1 MVEAAGTPSAQFAV
15 RVLRYLAAE
24 AGVRQFL
31 ELSLAGGPEA
41 GGPKAGGPKAGGPK
55 AGGPKAGG
63 PKAGG
68 PEAGGPET
76 GGPETGGLEAGE
88 VIRRIAPEALVA
100 RPDGERDARRI
111 IAQRLDPG
119 RQVAVLWL
127 GAPPRDPATGAC
139 DGSGVAAVIA
149 GVMAAVPSG
158 SYLALCCADP
168 RWMTGR
174 LTGLALVEPG
184 LVPVTDWRPDYPPA
198 PVSGPV
204 TAHGALARKP

>member
-1 MVEAAGTPSAQFAV
+1 MARLVGYNRPVVEAAGTPSVLFAV

-31 ELSLAGGPEA
+31 ELSRAGGPD
-41 GGPKAGGPKAGGPK
+41 
-55 AGGPKAGG
+55 
-63 PKAGG
+63 
-68 PEAGGPET
+68 
-76 GGPETGGLEAGE
+76 AGE
-88 VIRRIAPEALVA
+88 VVRRIAPEALVA
-100 RPDGERDARRI
+100 CPDGERDAQRI

-127 GAPPRDPATGAC
+127 GAPPRDPATGSRG
-139 DGSGVAAVIA
+139 GSGVAAVIA

-184 LVPVTDWRPDYPPA
+184 LVPVTDWRPDYPPDQ
-198 PVSGPV
+198 VSGPV

>member
-1 MVEAAGTPSAQFAV
+1 MAEAARTPRAEFAV

-31 ELSLAGGPEA
+31 ELSPCGGPD
-41 GGPKAGGPKAGGPK
+41 
-55 AGGPKAGG
+55 
-63 PKAGG
+63 
-68 PEAGGPET
+68 T
-76 GGPETGGLEAGE
+76 GE
-88 VIRRIAPEALVA
+88 VVRRIAPEALVV
-100 RPDGERDARRI
+100 RPDGERDARRVI
-111 IAQRLDPG
+111 SRRLDPS

-127 GAPPRDPATGAC
+127 GPSPGAPAAGPRGGAGEPAVGRR
-139 DGSGVAAVIA
+139 DGAAVIA

-168 RWMTGR
+168 RWLTGR
-174 LTGLALVEPG
+174 LAGLALVEPG
-184 LVPVTDWRPDYPPA
+184 LVPVSDWRPDYPPA